1 MQYDPLEYH
10 NNGRHGVMLYFDM
23 LYCLIICD
31 VPLFYPFRLYIKV
44 INCMHILLC
53 LSCTVCMFFFLGRS
67 KLRLDNVYIIMVYCL
82 KAGLSNLFGTA
93 GSTRI
98 NLGAAGRN
106 SKQRRK
112 FSEHNKN

>member
-1 MQYDPLEYH
+1 MRCPLILPVSSVYQSDKLH
-10 NNGRHGVMLYFDM
+10 AYTLMFIMHSLY
-23 LYCLIICD
+23 
-31 VPLFYPFRLYIKV
+31 V
-44 INCMHILLC
+44 
-53 LSCTVCMFFFLGRS
+53 FFLGRS
-67 KLRLDNVYIIMVYCL
+67 KLKLDNVYIIMVYCL

-98 NLGAAGRN
+98 NLEAAGRN